1 MTQKDPLGKDINRH
15 SNLPQVSSGLSK
27 SGGRGSVKTNWQV
40 NWTRKKLIIASV
52 LLGVPYLIAIVGT
65 IVAGIYLIT
74 GILVM
79 VAILVAIVFQV
90 TRWIDRED
98 SF

>member
-1 MTQKDPLGKDINRH
+1 MTQKDPLGKDLNKQ

-40 NWTRKKLIIASV
+40 NWTRKNLIIASV
-52 LLGVPYLIAIVGT
+52 LLGVPYLIAIVAT
-65 IVAGIYLIT
+65 IAAGIYLIT

-90 TRWIDRED
+90 IRWIERDD
-98 SF
+98 GF

>member
-1 MTQKDPLGKDINRH
+1 MTQKDPLGKDLNRQ

-27 SGGRGSVKTNWQV
+27 SGGRGRVKTNWQV
-40 NWTRKKLIIASV
+40 NWTKKKLSIASL
-52 LLGVPYLIAIVGT
+52 LLGVPYLIAIVAT
-65 IVAGIYLIT
+65 AVAGTYLIT
-74 GILVM
+74 GILIM

-90 TRWIDRED
+90 TRWIDRDD